1 MRPSGQVYDK
11 QLIMDLNL
19 NVTKSITCH
28 LVDVATKVLVVTL
41 ETTISRWRIFSNIA
55 FHRKLKVRIEKIQN
69 ISFGLFIWG
78 TLSIR
83 KEYTFV
89 RQESIMLLVQYVEY
103 RVSMVV
109 GHEFIVVY
117 EKSFAFLPGVTINLN
132 KTVLKAAT
140 TAAIA
145 FYL

>member
-1 MRPSGQVYDK
+1 M
-11 QLIMDLNL
+11 
-19 NVTKSITCH
+19 
-28 LVDVATKVLVVTL
+28 
-41 ETTISRWRIFSNIA
+41 
-55 FHRKLKVRIEKIQN
+55 
-69 ISFGLFIWG
+69 SFGLFIWG

-117 EKSFAFLPGVTINLN
+117 EKSFPFLPGVTINLN

-140 TAAIA
+140 TAAIT
-145 FYL
+145 FYILNSVVVRENYRFPEKSPCFIGWNYFC

>member
-1 MRPSGQVYDK
+1 M
-11 QLIMDLNL
+11 
-19 NVTKSITCH
+19 
-28 LVDVATKVLVVTL
+28 VV
-41 ETTISRWRIFSNIA
+41 A
-55 FHRKLKVRIEKIQN
+55 FHRKLKVRIAKIQN
-69 ISFGLFIWG
+69 TSFGLFIWG
-78 TLSIR
+78 ALSIR

-132 KTVLKAAT
+132 KTVLKAGT
-140 TAAIA
+140 TAAIT
-145 FYL
+145 FYLLNSVVVRENYRFPEKSPFNWLDLFLLT